1 MREIM
6 MSVGIDIGTST
17 TQLVFS
23 RIEIENLAGG
33 ASVPRVQ
40 IVDKQVTYRSG
51 IYFTPL
57 LSADT
62 IDGEKVREIV
72 ASEYEKAGIKPEELS
87 AGAVIITGETARK
100 ENAKTVL
107 ENLSGYAGNF
117 VVATAGSDLEGII
130 AGKGAG
136 AAAISKDRVIRVANF
151 DIGGGT
157 TNAVVFEGGEVFGT
171 SCLDVGGRLVKLNRE
186 GRHIEYIAPKIAKL
200 AESLGLDLRAGHI
213 ASLSALRSLVSRM
226 AAFLDELTGLAPES
240 EFLDLMLTSKR
251 FGKNILP
258 LGGVTFSGGVADSV
272 YAEEEPGDVFRYGDI
287 GIILG
292 QAIRETRLFK
302 ETAVLSPAETIRA
315 TVVGAGT
322 HVVDVSGSTISYSAN
337 VFPLKNL
344 PVLKMSPEDESD
356 GYARLGRRIAEKL
369 QWYKDGDGYQEVAIG
384 LRGVRAPS
392 FDLVGRIG
400 RQILEG
406 VKDALPKWKRLVVVV
421 EEDMAKAL
429 GGAIAG
435 AMGESMTDIVSIDS
449 VSVENGD
456 YIDIGQPVGK
466 GRVVPVV
473 VKTLVFGG

>member
-23 RIEIENLAGG
+23 KIEIENLAGG
-33 ASVPRVQ
+33 SSVPRVQ
-40 IVDKQVTYRSG
+40 IVDKQVVYRSG

-72 ASEYEKAGIKPEELS
+72 ASEYEKAGIAPSDLS

-100 ENAKTVL
+100 ENAKAVL

-136 AAAISKDRVIRVANF
+136 AAAISKQRSSRVANF

-157 TNAVVFEGGEVFGT
+157 TNVAVFDFGEVFDT
-171 SCLDVGGRLVKLNRE
+171 SCLDIGGRLVKLSPE
-186 GRHIEYIAPKIAKL
+186 GRYVEYIAPKVEKL
-200 AESLGLDLRAGHI
+200 AEAMKLDIRRGHI
-213 ASLSALRSLVSRM
+213 ASLSALRELASRM
-226 AAFLDELTGLAPES
+226 AGFLDELVGLSPES
-240 EFLDLMLTSKR
+240 EFLELMLTSRR
-251 FGKNILP
+251 FGKKVMP
-258 LGGVTFSGGVADSV
+258 FSGVTFSGGVADSV
-272 YAEEEPGDVFRYGDI
+272 YEENASGDLFRYGDI

-292 QAIRETRLFK
+292 QAIRGTRLFRG
-302 ETAVLSPAETIRA
+302 TPVLRPSETIRA
-315 TVVGAGT
+315 TVVGAGS
-322 HVVDVSGSTISYSAN
+322 HIVDVSGSTISYSAD

-344 PVLKMSPEDESD
+344 PVLKMNPEDESE
-356 GYARLGRRIAEKL
+356 GFAHLGRGIAEKL
-369 QWYKDGDGYQEVAIG
+369 QWFRDGDGYQEVAIG
-384 LRGVRAPS
+384 LSGVRAPS
-392 FDLVGRIG
+392 FDLVGKIG
-400 RQILEG
+400 RQILAG
-406 VKDALPKWKRLVVVV
+406 VKDALPGWKHLVVVV

-435 AMGESMTDIVSIDS
+435 AFGEGAADIVCIDS
-449 VSVENGD
+449 VRVENGD
-456 YIDIGQPVGK
+456 YIDIGRPVGK

>member
-1 MREIM
+1 MRETM

-23 RIEIENLAGG
+23 RIEIENLAGA

-40 IVDKQVTYRSG
+40 IVGKQVVYRSD

-62 IDGEKVREIV
+62 IDGERVREIV
-72 ASEYEKAGIKPEELS
+72 ASEYRNAGVAPGDLS

-107 ENLSGYAGNF
+107 ESLSGYAGSF

-130 AGKGAG
+130 AGKGSG
-136 AAAISKDRVIRVANF
+136 AAGISKERSIRVANF

-157 TNAVVFEGGEVFGT
+157 TNAAIFENGEVTDT
-171 SCLDVGGRLVKLNRE
+171 SCLDVGGRLVRLNRE
-186 GRHIEYIAPKIAKL
+186 SRHVEYVAPKVERLI
-200 AESLGLDLRAGHI
+200 ESMGLDIRIGRI
-213 ASLSALRSLVSRM
+213 ASLSALRDLASRM
-226 AAFLDELTGLAPES
+226 AEFLDELVGFLPPS
-240 EFLDLMLTSKR
+240 EFLDMMLTSRR
-251 FGKNILP
+251 FRGNALP

-272 YAEEEPGDVFRYGDI
+272 YIEDAPGDLFRYGDM

-292 QAIRETRLFK
+292 QAVRGTRLFR
-302 ETAVLSPAETIRA
+302 EIAVLKPSETIRA
-315 TVVGAGT
+315 TVVGAGS
-322 HVVDVSGSTISYSAN
+322 HIVDVSGSTISYSGD

-344 PVLKMSPEDESD
+344 PILKMSEDDESGD
-356 GYARLGRRIAEKL
+356 FCHLGERITEKL
-369 QWYKDGDGYQEVAIG
+369 QWFKEGDGYQEVAIG

-400 RQILEG
+400 RQIIDG
-406 VKDALPKWKRLVVVV
+406 VKLALPQWKHLVVVV

-435 AMGESMTDIVSIDS
+435 ALGEGIVDIISIDS

-456 YIDIGQPVGK
+456 YIDIGRPVGM